1 MFLVVH
7 APAHAIFRFRRP
19 ASALI
24 PLPCSRCS
32 HKLCWC
38 LFPFDISGLAK
49 TALYIPGGVHQLY
62 ADVTPSLSLSIQY
75 ATHFAL
81 SYMRRCFHIP
91 LIPYIYKSCIRSPCK
106 HLRYKNRIFSG
117 TKMEPI
123 FLLCPT

>member
-62 ADVTPSLSLSIQY
+62 ADVTPSLSLDTIRHTFCTFLYEALLSHSTDSIYLQK
-75 ATHFAL
+75 L
-81 SYMRRCFHIP
+81 
-91 LIPYIYKSCIRSPCK
+91 YKKS
-106 HLRYKNRIFSG
+106 L
-117 TKMEPI
+117 
-123 FLLCPT
+123 